1 LSVAAGRIGIAGN
14 QNCGLFAFPAVSDFI
29 GGDIIADILSCGMS
43 EREEISLMIDIGT
56 NFEVVLGNKEWM
68 FSCAGAAGPAL
79 EGGEVLFGMRANP
92 GAIEKITI
100 DPFTLDPRYS
110 TINKIKPRGI
120 TGSGLIDLL
129 AELISVCIIDRTGR
143 INTSIGN
150 KRVRSGPH
158 FPEYV
163 VAWAGETDIGK
174 DIVITEND
182 IKNLI
187 MSKASIHAACVTLMK
202 AAGITRH
209 DIFTIYFAGAFGN
222 YLDKK
227 NATITGL
234 IPEIEVERIKN
245 IGNGAVTGAN
255 LALINRR
262 QRKILDEIASRI
274 AYIELNAEPSFMDE
288 YTSSTFLPHTDL
300 TLFPGVQNLLEAC
313 RIRRG

>member
-1 LSVAAGRIGIAGN
+1 
-14 QNCGLFAFPAVSDFI
+14 
-29 GGDIIADILSCGMS
+29 M
-43 EREEISLMIDIGT
+43 
-56 NFEVVLGNKEWM
+56 
-68 FSCAGAAGPAL
+68 
-79 EGGEVLFGMRANP
+79 
-92 GAIEKITI
+92 
-100 DPFTLDPRYS
+100 
-110 TINKIKPRGI
+110 
-120 TGSGLIDLL
+120 
-129 AELISVCIIDRTGR
+129 GR
-143 INTSIGN
+143 INTDIDNPRIRITG
-150 KRVRSGPH
+150 H

-163 VAWAGETDIGK
+163 IAWAKETDIGK
-174 DIVITEND
+174 DLVITEND

-187 MSKASIHAACVTLMK
+187 MSKASVHAACVTLMK
-202 AAGITRH
+202 EAGISRH
-209 DIFTIYFAGAFGN
+209 EISTIYFAGAFGN